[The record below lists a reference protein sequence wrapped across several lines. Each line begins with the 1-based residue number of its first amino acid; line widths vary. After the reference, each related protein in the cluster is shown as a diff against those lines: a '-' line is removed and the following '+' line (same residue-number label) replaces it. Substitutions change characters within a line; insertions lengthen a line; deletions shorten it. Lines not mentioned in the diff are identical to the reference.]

1 MYDVSYQYGE
11 SNRVTTRGGYTNVTN
26 IQNALDSLSKGRTTL
41 IIAHK
46 ISTIK
51 NSDKIVV
58 LDSGNVVDQGTHE
71 ELISKCKI
79 YQSLYQMEN
88 K

>member
-1 MYDVSYQYGE
+1 LV
-11 SNRVTTRGGYTNVTN
+11 
-26 IQNALDSLSKGRTTL
+26 
-41 IIAHK
+41 IAHK

-51 NSDKIVV
+51 NSNKIVV
-58 LDSGNVVDQGTHE
+58 LDAGNVVDQGTHE
-71 ELISKCKI
+71 ELLSKCKV